1 MVAWEWI
8 VGVKMKERHRERV
21 RAARQRVVD
30 ELARFR
36 GDNSED
42 RLAAL
47 NAAIENWHATVEAWN
62 EALSAERAQQLT

>member
-1 MVAWEWI
+1 MTEC
-8 VGVKMKERHRERV
+8 HREKV
-21 RAARQRVVD
+21 GAARQRVVD

-36 GDNSED
+36 GDNAED

-62 EALSAERAQQLT
+62 EALAA

>member
-1 MVAWEWI
+1 MTEC
-8 VGVKMKERHRERV
+8 HREKT

-42 RLAAL
+42 RLATL
-47 NAAIENWHATVEAWN
+47 NAAIENWHATVGAWN
-62 EALSAERAQQLT
+62 EALSAERVQKLT

>member
-1 MVAWEWI
+1 MTES
-8 VGVKMKERHRERV
+8 HREKV

-62 EALSAERAQQLT
+62 EALSAGRAQQLT